1 MTRRLH
7 FFRNLRTAFALL
19 VVAVVIGAV
28 GFIVWANHIGLPD
41 TWRARI
47 EREIEK
53 QGFYVSV
60 ESLSYQPL
68 RGVTAKEIRV
78 FSDETRSQVVSRLE
92 RVVLDFDN
100 TKLIQL
106 AQGDVK
112 LKKLELIDGQLE
124 LPMDPADPFS
134 PVLQATDVNATIM
147 MPGGRLLEIR
157 DARGRIQGI
166 DIDLRAHLLGYR
178 PMLGSPKMED
188 PNRKTRMDLIRR
200 GLNEL
205 AQWSFDQTDRP
216 KLTISLDGDLVD
228 RSTLRAQLRF
238 SARKLAKDARALES
252 VVAEAELA
260 GSLLTVNSF
269 KAKDAS
275 GALEGRGDYDL
286 RGREGRFG
294 ATSSLELPGLLH
306 AWFDVPKLKTITL
319 GGAQRLEVAGTF
331 HLPEGKPAEIALTG
345 DASCKAVKIKDVP
358 FDSITTSFAW
368 RDQSLYLRDIEVT
381 QKNTTARGKAMW
393 RDHVLRL
400 SLESTLP
407 LASCRPF
414 FKGSTFGNVL
424 DDFKE
429 TERTAVGVTIGGS
442 IDFENTDDWRLTG
455 HARMTHAAYR
465 GTPFNWA
472 QTDLDLSHKALDFLN
487 GTAEFDYRN
496 YELSRAFRGVKT
508 GNVKVK
514 LVRYDC
520 LARAVVIEGVDGNF
534 WPAPVLRMFAP
545 KVADNLET
553 YRFHTPPNLQVSG
566 LIDVT
571 PRGRTDV
578 KATFR
583 TDDPAEYVFLDR
595 PLTLLSPSAN
605 VRVLND
611 RVTVDNLKFR
621 TFGGPVEAKIVHA
634 QGKNDSTLGGEFH
647 WTKLSFDE
655 IGKLYEFDT
664 KGGGDL
670 TGRVEF
676 TMNAGR
682 VATMNGSGLIGLEN
696 GELFS
701 VPIFGPLS
709 PLLAGILS
717 DRKAGFQQ
725 ARDAFCTFTI
735 RDGELSTTDFRTG
748 TASLT
753 FTGDA
758 KVDLSR
764 KTLDMTMR
772 MNARGLLG
780 LITLPLR
787 PFYGLFQF
795 RGRGDLKHPEW
806 ENAMFTAPPDEQKDV
821 LLNPPKARL
830 IPER

>member
-19 VVAVVIGAV
+19 VAVAVVAAIGFV
-28 GFIVWANHIGLPD
+28 LWANHIGLPD

-68 RGVTAKEIRV
+68 QGITAKEIRV
-78 FSDETRSQVVSRLE
+78 FSDESRSQIVSRLE

-106 AQGDVK
+106 VQGDVK
-112 LKKLELIDGQLE
+112 LKKLQIVDGQLE

-134 PVLQATDVNATIM
+134 PVLQATDVNATIT
-147 MPGGRLLEIR
+147 MPGGRLLEIPE
-157 DARGRIQGI
+157 ARGRIQGI
-166 DIDLRAHLLGYR
+166 DINLRAHLLGYR
-178 PMLGSPKMED
+178 PMLGSPKIED
-188 PNRKTRMDLIRR
+188 PNRKTQMDLIRR

-205 AQWSFDQTDRP
+205 AQWTFDEAERP

-228 RSTLRAQLRF
+228 RSTLRAQLGF
-238 SARKLAKDARALES
+238 SARKLAKDQRALES
-252 VVAEAELA
+252 VAAEAELA

-275 GALEGRGDYDL
+275 GLLEGRGDYDL

-306 AWFDVPKLKTITL
+306 AWFDVPRLKTITL
-319 GGAQRLEVAGTF
+319 GGAQRVEVAGTF
-331 HLPEGKPAEIALTG
+331 RLPEGKPAEIALTG
-345 DASCKAVKIKDVP
+345 DASCRSVKIKGVA
-358 FDSITTSFAW
+358 FDSISTSFAW
-368 RDQSLYLRDIEVT
+368 RDRALYLRDIEVR
-381 QKNTTARGKAMW
+381 QNSAVARGKAMW
-393 RDHVLRL
+393 KDRVLRL
-400 SLESTLP
+400 ALESSLP

-424 DDFKE
+424 NDFKE
-429 TERTAVGVTIGGS
+429 TERTAVDVTIGGS
-442 IDFENTDDWRLTG
+442 IDFENTADWHLTG

-496 YELSRAFRGVKT
+496 YDLARAFRGVKT
-508 GNVKVK
+508 GHTKVK

-520 LARAVVIEGVDGNF
+520 LAKVVVIEGVDGNF

-545 KVADNLET
+545 KIADNLET

-571 PRGRTDV
+571 PKGRTDV

-583 TDDPAEYVFLDR
+583 TDDPAEYVFLNR
-595 PLTLLSPSAN
+595 PLTLLSPSGN
-605 VRVLND
+605 VRVIND
-611 RVTVDNLKFR
+611 RVTVDQLKFR
-621 TFGGPVEAKIVHA
+621 TFDGPVEAKIAHT
-634 QGKNDSTLGGEFH
+634 QGKVESTLTGEFR

-655 IGKLYEFDT
+655 IGKLYQFDA

-676 TMNAGR
+676 TMNPGK
-682 VATMNGSGLIGLEN
+682 VATMNGRGLVGLEN

-701 VPIFGPLS
+701 VPVFGPLS

-735 RDGELSTTDFRTG
+735 REGELSTTDFRTG
-748 TASLT
+748 TSSLV

-758 KVDLSR
+758 KVDLS
-764 KTLDMTMR
+764 KMTLDMTMR

-795 RGRGDLKHPEW
+795 RGQGDLKHPEW

-830 IPER
+830 IPEP